1 MNLLKTDNLQKIG
14 LQSFNDFTAY
24 LHVAYVLFFKIK
36 EVDDWPLNICSAVK
50 KELKILEMCTKKF
63 EVYSKNNHDL

>member
-24 LHVAYVLFFKIK
+24 LHVAYVLFLEIK
-36 EVDDWPLNICSAVK
+36 EVDD
-50 KELKILEMCTKKF
+50 
-63 EVYSKNNHDL
+63 

>member
-36 EVDDWPLNICSAVK
+36 EVDD
-50 KELKILEMCTKKF
+50 
-63 EVYSKNNHDL
+63 